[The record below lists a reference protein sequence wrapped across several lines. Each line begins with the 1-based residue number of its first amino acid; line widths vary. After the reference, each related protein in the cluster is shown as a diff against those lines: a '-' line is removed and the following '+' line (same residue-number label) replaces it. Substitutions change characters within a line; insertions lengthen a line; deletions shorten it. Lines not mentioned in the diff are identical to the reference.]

1 MNRDTA
7 KILSQLSDEQLGE
20 IRPEYKDYV
29 DVIRAFADGAEIECR
44 NAEDKSWKHTSYL
57 DFESMD
63 YFRVAPDLGSNKG
76 WRPKESGERYFYVGF
91 KDPLSEDWFAFEAVD
106 ENFRD
111 DEWEHELF
119 KRNNCF
125 KTENEAEAVAKKLN
139 EAMEAILSGKSVDG
153 NASDSAV
160 YVESVDGEALTDGEK
175 DLIRAL
181 RNVPLIVSVKD
192 TSDDDISFRT
202 AGLLEN
208 KETARDAIKK
218 ISNEKLL
225 KVVVKM

>member
-7 KILSQLSDEQLGE
+7 KILSQLTDEQLGE
-20 IRPEYKDYV
+20 ISSTYKDYA
-29 DVIRAFADGAEIECR
+29 DVIRAFADGAEVEYR
-44 NAEDKSWKHTSYL
+44 NSEDKSWKHTSYL

-76 WRPKESGERYFYVGF
+76 WRPKEAGERFFYVDF
-91 KDPLSEDWFAFEAVD
+91 QDPLSEDCFTFGVVA

-111 DEWEHELF
+111 DEYEYELF

-125 KTENEAEAVAKKLN
+125 KTEEEAVAMAKKLN
-139 EAMEAILSGKSVDG
+139 EAMEAIFSGKSVDG
-153 NASDSAV
+153 NASASEV

-181 RNVPLIVSVKD
+181 RKLPLIAPVKG

-202 AGLLEN
+202 DGLLEN
-208 KETARDAIKK
+208 KEAARDALKN